1 MHTPVVFPWRPR
13 TARPRYRLRWWRLM
27 WIPIALI
34 LSIGRVAHAA
44 SPSPMIIGSDVDP
57 NSYANKWAKL
67 FFEEAFKRLN
77 TPMQINHYPLARR
90 NALVDAGTVD
100 IDGGRV
106 FAYGQANP
114 SLIRVDEPFV
124 EYKFALFTAH
134 PTLQLANLPALQSST
149 WLVEYRRGI
158 LFCER
163 SLKPLLPEVRLS
175 DISSEEQ
182 GVNKLLAGRTDLYC
196 DLDYVVRQ
204 VLALPQF
211 KEATRVRKVLS
222 LGTLPIYL
230 YLQPRHADLAPRL
243 SAVIKAIKAE
253 GLIEAYQ
260 AKVAREMGLPEPL

>member
-1 MHTPVVFPWRPR
+1 MV
-13 TARPRYRLRWWRLM
+13 
-27 WIPIALI
+27 AL
-34 LSIGRVAHAA
+34 SGVGHAA
-44 SPSPMIIGSDVDP
+44 PPSPLIVGSDDDP
-57 NSYANKWAKL
+57 NSYANTWSKL
-67 FFEEAFKRLN
+67 FFAEAFRRLD
-77 TPMQINHYPLARR
+77 TPIQINNYPLARR
-90 NALVDAGTVD
+90 NALVDAGTID

-106 FAYGQANP
+106 FAYGQAHP
-114 SLIRVDEPFV
+114 HLIRVEEPFI
-124 EYKFALFTAH
+124 EYNFALFTAN
-134 PTLQLANLPALQSST
+134 PALLPANLEAVRSSD

-163 SLKPLLPEVRLS
+163 SLKPLLPPARLS

-211 KEATRVRKVLS
+211 KDATRVRKVLS

-243 SAVIKAIKAE
+243 SAVIKAMKAQ
-253 GLIEAYQ
+253 GLIDAYQ